1 MQAKFHLGIIWVK
14 KEGFDGDATA
24 VAVAVAVA
32 LLVDSLNCVLL
43 EFVAFGT
50 LLFLNK
56 KEPPTTPGG
65 VNSFSFSF
73 MGFDSISTTCDMEG
87 LRPADACV
95 QKSPT
100 LINLKTCSSGYSC
113 SAGSITSLIL
123 PSTKS
128 CQVCACTVHKL
139 YDMQRLKR
147 IQGTSKLLYQGKKQ
161 RLKSGERKKTYYK

>member
-1 MQAKFHLGIIWVK
+1 MTALTTNTTLLIHVEAKFHLGIIWVK
-14 KEGFDGDATA
+14 KEGFDADATA
-24 VAVAVAVA
+24 VALV
-32 LLVDSLNCVLL
+32 VDSLNCVLL

-50 LLFLNK
+50 LFMNE
-56 KEPPTTPGG
+56 EPPTTPGG

-73 MGFDSISTTCDMEG
+73 MGFDSISTTCGMEG
-87 LRPADACV
+87 LRPAVACV

-123 PSTKS
+123 PSPKS

-139 YDMQRLKR
+139 
-147 IQGTSKLLYQGKKQ
+147 
-161 RLKSGERKKTYYK
+161 